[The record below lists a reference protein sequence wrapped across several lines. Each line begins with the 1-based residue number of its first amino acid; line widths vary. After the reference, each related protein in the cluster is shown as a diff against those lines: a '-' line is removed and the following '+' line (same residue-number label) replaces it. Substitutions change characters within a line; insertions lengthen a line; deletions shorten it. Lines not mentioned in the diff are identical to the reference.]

1 MLNRV
6 RSKVTA
12 KLLLSLYTEIADVD
26 ITLLKLNL

>member
-12 KLLLSLYTEIADVD
+12 ILLLSLYTEIADVD